1 MIFET
6 MLVSNHV
13 PGSTSLQYAHA
24 LTCIS
29 TRIYIT
35 AMRRSFI
42 LYSYV
47 ISFQSLFKLIFTPV
61 YISATHTYRSKY
73 LYNVIIYVTSV
84 QPNQWTRIDILVLQ
98 STVINVI
105 QPLKVKCTKI
115 LEIPTC
121 LSRMAPNAWCFN
133 NFRVHLWNF
142 QISIIQI
149 EAYHIKC
156 IYLLIFKFNVLNL

>member
-42 LYSYV
+42 WHSYV

-115 LEIPTC
+115 LEIT
-121 LSRMAPNAWCFN
+121 RMAPNAWCFN
-133 NFRVHLWNF
+133 NFHVHRCNF